1 MGNKPAREPPLSK
14 RQLQQYTQTTHFS
27 EAEVTALYHHYKRIS
42 SSIQRDGVI
51 DQNEFRQALGAGVNS
66 VFVDRIFTIFDSNHD
81 SLLSFDEFV
90 HGLSGF
96 CDRANRD
103 EKLELSFR
111 VYDIDGDGYISKE
124 ELMSM
129 LRASL
134 VNLGAL
140 HLSEDQIIRV
150 LDATFSE
157 VDINHDGRIS
167 FEEYKLMVL
176 RNPIILENLTVQ
188 SKAIAKMPP

>member
-1 MGNKPAREPPLSK
+1 M
-14 RQLQQYTQTTHFS
+14 
-27 EAEVTALYHHYKRIS
+27 
-42 SSIQRDGVI
+42 
-51 DQNEFRQALGAGVNS
+51 
-66 VFVDRIFTIFDSNHD
+66 
-81 SLLSFDEFV
+81 
-90 HGLSGF
+90 
-96 CDRANRD
+96 
-103 EKLELSFR
+103 
-111 VYDIDGDGYISKE
+111 YDIDGDGYISKE